1 MFKMAE
7 KVPNTKQRPV
17 SLNETDLFVTVIV
30 PDCNIEKKIL
40 LYESLY
46 VDEKTQR
53 VNALAQF

>member
-1 MFKMAE
+1 MAE

-17 SLNETDLFVTVIV
+17 SLNKTDLFVTVIV